1 MAKFQVRILGSVY
14 FIYHICYIVWLILHI
29 TATIDSIRYNIHVKV
44 DVIWDTWKYIKMH
57 QKMKKIKK
65 LPKYEM
71 VMFFDANES
80 QQASKWCFLMFFD
93 ANESR

>member
-1 MAKFQVRILGSVY
+1 
-14 FIYHICYIVWLILHI
+14 
-29 TATIDSIRYNIHVKV
+29 
-44 DVIWDTWKYIKMH
+44 MH

-80 QQASKWCFLMFFD
+80 QQASKLCFLMFFD